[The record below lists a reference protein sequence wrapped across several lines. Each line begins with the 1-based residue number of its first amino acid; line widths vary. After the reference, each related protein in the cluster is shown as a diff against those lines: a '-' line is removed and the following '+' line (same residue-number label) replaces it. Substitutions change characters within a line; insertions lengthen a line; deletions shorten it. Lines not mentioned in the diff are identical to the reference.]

1 MAGSCQKASPR
12 RSELGFALFPHTH
25 IAHTQEVGQASAGPT
40 STTAHYMSTDIPAN
54 SNHHSLTIQ
63 GLCKYFF
70 GLRALDGV
78 NLTLA
83 RGEILGLIGPNG
95 SGKTTLI
102 NVVSG
107 LLRATS
113 GQVFVDGREMT
124 NRKPYQIAH
133 AGLARTFQTIRLFRE
148 LTVLENVEVAAVSMG
163 LYRAE
168 ARKRAL
174 DILEEIGIAR
184 WSEMRAGGLPYGLE
198 RRVEVARAL
207 ATRPSFL
214 FLDEPAAGL
223 NEDESEELLQ
233 ILVALP
239 SKKNLGMLIVDHDMR
254 LIMRLCHRLHVLNFG
269 KTIGEGKPED
279 VRKIPDVL
287 QAYLGKSAGG

>member
-1 MAGSCQKASPR
+1 MITNIPAAGSD
-12 RSELGFALFPHTH
+12 HNT
-25 IAHTQEVGQASAGPT
+25 
-40 STTAHYMSTDIPAN
+40 
-54 SNHHSLTIQ
+54 LTIQ

-70 GLRALDGV
+70 GLSALDGV
-78 NLTLA
+78 SFTLS

-102 NVVSG
+102 NVVTG
-107 LLRATS
+107 LLPATR
-113 GQVFVDGREMT
+113 GQVFVNGVEIT
-124 NRKPYQIAH
+124 NKKPHQIAH

-163 LYRAE
+163 LSRGE
-168 ARKRAL
+168 ARKQAL
-174 DILEEIGIAR
+174 EILEEIGIAR
-184 WSEMRAGGLPYGLE
+184 WAEMRAGVLPYGLE

-207 ATRPSFL
+207 ATQPGFL

-233 ILVALP
+233 VLVALP
-239 SKKNLGMLIVDHDMR
+239 ANKNLGMLIVDHDMR

-269 KTIGEGKPED
+269 KTIGEGTPEE
-279 VRKIPDVL
+279 VRRIPAVL
-287 QAYLGKSAGG
+287 QAYLGKAAAGG

>member
-1 MAGSCQKASPR
+1 MSGTPVAASNYN
-12 RSELGFALFPHTH
+12 T
-25 IAHTQEVGQASAGPT
+25 
-40 STTAHYMSTDIPAN
+40 
-54 SNHHSLTIQ
+54 LTIQ
-63 GLCKYFF
+63 GLCKHFV

-78 NLTLA
+78 SFTLS

-102 NVVSG
+102 NVVTG
-107 LLRATS
+107 LLPATK
-113 GQVFVDGREMT
+113 GQVFVNGVKIT
-124 NRKPYQIAH
+124 NKRPYQIAH

-163 LYRAE
+163 LSRRE

-174 DILEEIGIAR
+174 EVLEEIGIAR
-184 WSEMRAGGLPYGLE
+184 WADMRSGVLPYGLE

-207 ATRPSFL
+207 ATQPSFL

-223 NEDESEELLQ
+223 NEEESEELLQ
-233 ILVALP
+233 VLVAIP
-239 SKKNLGMLIVDHDMR
+239 ARKNLGMLIVDHDMH

-269 KTIGEGKPED
+269 KTIGEGTPEE
-279 VRKIPDVL
+279 VRKIPAVL
-287 QAYLGKSAGG
+287 QAYLGKAA